1 MRKKL
6 IFILALSILISLQLS
21 LITFAR
27 AGGGG
32 SGGSGGGSSS
42 GSSNSGYV
50 GDTDYYGDPAENII
64 GSILFFLFPLISIG
78 LTKKDEILFRF
89 EVLNK
94 TKDTKGITKKITKIR
109 LFIF

>member
-32 SGGSGGGSSS
+32 GGVNGGGSSS
-42 GSSNSGYV
+42 GSSNR
-50 GDTDYYGDPAENII
+50 
-64 GSILFFLFPLISIG
+64 
-78 LTKKDEILFRF
+78 EIL
-89 EVLNK
+89 
-94 TKDTKGITKKITKIR
+94 ITMAIQLKIS
-109 LFIF
+109 